1 MKKFIVLLFSMATIG
16 CALQKAKKETVKTYF
31 PSGKLRSITEVE
43 NGLRNGKEE
52 LYFEN
57 GNLFIVQYFKDDLP
71 VDSVYQYDKDKPNEL
86 LFKGYST
93 YRSRLVLHQANGQIF
108 SVNDFKEN
116 LVIDGIM
123 QIYHGNGNLMSHSI
137 YRDGKRDGIQVLY
150 YFNGNIQ
157 KIAHYRAGQLMPPV
171 IEFDSTGK
179 MINYVPA
186 TE

>member
-1 MKKFIVLLFSMATIG
+1 MKKFIVLLFSIATIG
-16 CALQKAKKETVKTYF
+16 CASQKAKKETVKTYF

-43 NGLRNGKEE
+43 NGLKNGKEE

-57 GNLFIVQYFKDDLP
+57 GNLYMVQFFKDDML
-71 VDSVYQYDKDKPNEL
+71 VDSVYTYEKNSPSKSP
-86 LFKGYST
+86 FKGYAT
-93 YRSRLVLHQANGQIF
+93 FRSRLEVRHANGQIF

-116 LVIDGIM
+116 LVPDGIM

-137 YRDGKRDGIQVLY
+137 YRDGNRDGIQVLY

-186 TE
+186 TD